1 MYVWCQLNADVIV
14 SFWFGMRFKAMYLP
28 WVFAGLN
35 FILQGGGV
43 NELIGILVG
52 HLYYFLKYCY
62 PEEYGGR
69 ELLHTPEILY
79 KYFPNCRGGV
89 SGFGAP
95 QPTARRYP
103 GDDNRHNWG
112 AGQQLGGH

>member
-1 MYVWCQLNADVIV
+1 MEEGNCYTL
-14 SFWFGMRFKAMYLP
+14 
-28 WVFAGLN
+28 
-35 FILQGGGV
+35 
-43 NELIGILVG
+43 
-52 HLYYFLKYCY
+52 LKYCKNKLRKY
-62 PEEYGGR
+62 SHASYVTHLCLAISTDLWYAVYKVLFYSR
-69 ELLHTPEILY
+69 Y